1 VSEVFDFGTTQ
12 GERVLA
18 AMRTGHL
25 ATVSVVSGLVVALTA
40 CAQQP
45 APGDVSTTNALVVA
59 GEDGSI
65 PDNGSISPYDDRHAA
80 IRGLDPDLVKA
91 VRAAAADAG
100 RAGVELTVTSGW
112 RSKEHQQ
119 RLLDEAVGRYGSLDE
134 ARRFVNTPEK
144 STHVSGK
151 AVDIGPTA
159 ADDWLIQ
166 HGADYGLCQAYANE
180 MWHFEL
186 LTSPGG
192 RCPAPLG
199 DATG

>member
-1 VSEVFDFGTTQ
+1 MVPKALNGALWASIV
-12 GERVLA
+12 
-18 AMRTGHL
+18 
-25 ATVSVVSGLVVALTA
+25 LVVAACTPEAAPPGESSTA
-40 CAQQP
+40 RSP
-45 APGDVSTTNALVVA
+45 VRA
-59 GEDGSI
+59 GEDGAI
-65 PDNGSISPYDDRHAA
+65 PENGGISLRDTGHAA
-80 IRGLDPDLVKA
+80 LRGLDPALL
-91 VRAAAADAG
+91 AALRLAEVDAR
-100 RAGVELTVTSGW
+100 RAGVELVVTSGW
-112 RSKEHQQ
+112 RSQDYQ
-119 RLLDEAVGRYGSLDE
+119 RRLLDEAVVRYGSLDE
-134 ARRFVNTPEK
+134 ARKFVNTPEK

-192 RCPAPLG
+192 QCPVPLG

>member
-1 VSEVFDFGTTQ
+1 MREAADHVRRAGTA
-12 GERVLA
+12 VLV
-18 AMRTGHL
+18 L
-25 ATVSVVSGLVVALTA
+25 LVVALAA
-40 CAQQP
+40 CAA
-45 APGDVSTTNALVVA
+45 APSARPSVRP

-65 PDNGSISPYDDRHAA
+65 PDNGGISLHADHAA
-80 IRGLDPDLVKA
+80 IRGLDPALLEA
-91 VRAAAADAG
+91 LRTADGEA
-100 RAGVELTVTSGW
+100 RLAGVELKVTSGW
-112 RSKEHQQ
+112 RSAQYQQ
-119 RLLDEAVGRYGSLDE
+119 RLLDEAVVRYGSLDE

-166 HGADYGLCQAYANE
+166 HGADHGLCQAYSNE

-192 RCPAPLG
+192 TCPAPLL

>member
-1 VSEVFDFGTTQ
+1 MR
-12 GERVLA
+12 RVPAHVLGA
-18 AMRTGHL
+18 
-25 ATVSVVSGLVVALTA
+25 VLVIALTA
-40 CAQQP
+40 CAP
-45 APGDVSTTNALVVA
+45 AVPSTRP

-65 PDNGSISPYDDRHAA
+65 PQNSSISLHSDHAA
-80 IRGLDPDLVKA
+80 IRGLDPALLDALRKA
-91 VRAAAADAG
+91 EADAA
-100 RAGVELTVTSGW
+100 RAGVELKVTSGW
-112 RSKEHQQ
+112 RSAQYQQ
-119 RLLDEAVGRYGSLDE
+119 RLLDEAVVTYGSLDE

-166 HGADYGLCQAYANE
+166 HGADYGLCQAYSNE

-186 LTSPGG
+186 LTTPGG
-192 RCPAPLG
+192 TCPAPLS